1 MRRSVVA
8 WFTSW
13 GLTVLVLLAVC
24 TLVTPAFCSDTTA
37 AASIPV
43 VADSGTT
50 VIRKASGSSAPV
62 KKTLGKSGKKVLRT
76 PSTFP
81 DFAPGQKKWSK
92 RLLTLTRMVFHRT
105 SPVHLV
111 VWVKN
116 NAVKL
121 SLLVLSVV
129 IIISTCIFYVE
140 RREKVR
146 FMTTTR
152 LSIMDKE
159 VQRACRFIEKNYVNS
174 ALDLA
179 MICSA
184 LVTGE
189 AFLEALFEKELGLPI
204 DGFIRQVRINR
215 VKILLHKYSAVT
227 VEEAVLQSGFTTTET
242 FLADF
247 EAVTGTSFKKYQA
260 SVAPRAETAG

>member
-1 MRRSVVA
+1 MLFV
-8 WFTSW
+8 
-13 GLTVLVLLAVC
+13 VC
-24 TLVTPAFCSDTTA
+24 TLKAPAFCSDSTA
-37 AASIPV
+37 AARTAI
-43 VADSGTT
+43 ATDSGTAAMH
-50 VIRKASGSSAPV
+50 KAPRSPAPV
-62 KKTLGKSGKKVLRT
+62 KQTFEKSVKKVLRT

-92 RLLTLTRMVFHRT
+92 RLLALTRMVFHQT
-105 SPVHLV
+105 SPMRV
-111 VWVKN
+111 VTWVMN
-116 NAVKL
+116 NLVKL
-121 SLLVLSVV
+121 SLLVASVV
-129 IIISTCIFYVE
+129 IIISTCRFYVE

-159 VQRACRFIEKNYVNS
+159 VQRACRFIETNYANS
-174 ALDLA
+174 SLDLV

-215 VKILLHKYSAVT
+215 VKILLHKHPQITAH
-227 VEEAVLQSGFTTTET
+227 EAALQNGFTTTET

-247 EAVTGTSFKKYQA
+247 AAITGTPFSKYQA
-260 SVAPRAETAG
+260 SFAPRAETVG